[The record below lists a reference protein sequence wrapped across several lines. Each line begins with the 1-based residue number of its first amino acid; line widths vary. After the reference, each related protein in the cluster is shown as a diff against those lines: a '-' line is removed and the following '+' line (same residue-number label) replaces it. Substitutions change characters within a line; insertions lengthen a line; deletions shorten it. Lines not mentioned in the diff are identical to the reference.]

1 LSHAS
6 PATASTGSGSSLP
19 KTVREPALLTG
30 TTGPSPVTSE
40 IELCPGTTPTLLVA
54 SRNPQLRGGEHLAP
68 RCPFPLLGEADPV
81 PISSGIFRAS
91 IAPGGAAISRL
102 ARLAPQ
108 MVDEA
113 SLCYRA
119 SISKRGTSAITAG
132 DASCWPART
141 EISTA
146 IGSGIGQRKAI
157 DFFGASMSAPA

>member
-1 LSHAS
+1 MPWNDTH
-6 PATASTGSGSSLP
+6 SSR
-19 KTVREPALLTG
+19 REPESTIA
-30 TTGPSPVTSE
+30 
-40 IELCPGTTPTLLVA
+40 
-54 SRNPQLRGGEHLAP
+54 RGRAP
-68 RCPFPLLGEADPV
+68 RAALPFPLLGEADPV

-119 SISKRGTSAITAG
+119 SITKRGTSAIPAG

>member
-1 LSHAS
+1 MPWNDTH
-6 PATASTGSGSSLP
+6 SSR
-19 KTVREPALLTG
+19 REPESTIARGRAPRAALPFSL
-30 TTGPSPVTSE
+30 
-40 IELCPGTTPTLLVA
+40 A
-54 SRNPQLRGGEHLAP
+54 RGGRSLF
-68 RCPFPLLGEADPV
+68 PFL
-81 PISSGIFRAS
+81 RAS

-119 SISKRGTSAITAG
+119 SITKRGTSGIPAG

-157 DFFGASMSAPA
+157 DFFVASMSAPA